1 MDKDYAKLSKHSKEI
16 SDLIEGIQ
24 ELIEKRDVETLKN
37 FEEAQETYSNDF
49 SELKYLENLTEQDI
63 FDQFIAALLYDSS
76 K

>member
-37 FEEAQETYSNDF
+37 FEEA
-49 SELKYLENLTEQDI
+49 
-63 FDQFIAALLYDSS
+63 
-76 K
+76 